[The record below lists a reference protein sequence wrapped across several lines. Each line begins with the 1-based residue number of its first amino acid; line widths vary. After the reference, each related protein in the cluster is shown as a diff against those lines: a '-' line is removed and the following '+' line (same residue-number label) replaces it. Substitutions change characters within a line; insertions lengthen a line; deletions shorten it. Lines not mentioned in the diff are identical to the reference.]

1 MSVAFQV
8 SKFQANTFEE
18 IIIYMDILQPTEL
31 VSAGGKGV
39 QDNPYDDLDDRNEDI
54 SFFRYQSNV
63 NASLLNKLIY
73 KAYT

>member
-1 MSVAFQV
+1 
-8 SKFQANTFEE
+8 
-18 IIIYMDILQPTEL
+18 MDILQPTEL
-31 VSAGGKGV
+31 VSVGGKGV